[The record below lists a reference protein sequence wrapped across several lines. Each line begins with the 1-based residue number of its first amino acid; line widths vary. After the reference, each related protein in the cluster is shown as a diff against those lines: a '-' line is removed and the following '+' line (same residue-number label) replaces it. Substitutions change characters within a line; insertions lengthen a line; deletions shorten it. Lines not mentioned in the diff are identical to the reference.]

1 MVNAVK
7 PLMGI
12 LKGVTPFAA
21 APSLQPGAVLPA
33 FGSILSNVVDL
44 LKGLFA
50 GSAPTE
56 QNVDISKDLGFSS
69 SAQDLALNP
78 DGMAREKGVPI
89 RDFNVPEEELHAD
102 LRQEIERQLAEIPY
116 EEMSVQVD
124 AVRQLLSKL
133 DTKSMSELPQDA
145 APGPVIRDLVQ
156 ILQQWKEQG
165 GWNQENPAAASA
177 PMPTS
182 QNVLEEAA
190 PETPFVSALE
200 RAPKVPSAPPAPEI
214 EVPKADAAA
223 PKVPNPS
230 EVASIRVP
238 KFVPPAAPAP
248 TPEAP
253 PPTEAPRVSV
263 AEATPAPAPAAP
275 AAMPA
280 YSAAIVES
288 RTEGTPARTD
298 GAVRNAVSADSR
310 RSEMFNSAARV
321 AQSQTAAPDTDRVE
335 FVERLMRAARMTQ
348 LKGQTR
354 LKMVLNPPN
363 LGSLKV
369 DLAMKEHVLNGTL
382 RTETAAARD
391 MILSQMQSLRDQ
403 LENQGI
409 HVGSFDVNVD
419 AGSGQARQQDLEGSN
434 HARNASASR
443 PMERPETPASE
454 SLGQR
459 IRSSQLQMID
469 VMA

>member
-1 MVNAVK
+1 MNAVK
-7 PLMGI
+7 PLMGM
-12 LKGVTPFAA
+12 LKGVAPFAA
-21 APSLQPGAVLPA
+21 APSLQPGAALPA
-33 FGSILSNVVDL
+33 FGSILSNVVEL

-50 GSAPTE
+50 AGTPTE
-56 QNVDISKDLGFSS
+56 QNVDISKDLGFTS
-69 SAQDLALNP
+69 SAEDLTLNA
-78 DGMAREKGVPI
+78 DGLAREKAVPI
-89 RDFNVPEEELHAD
+89 RDFDVPEEELNTD
-102 LRQEIERQLAEIPY
+102 LRQEIERQLSELPY

-133 DTKSMSELPQDA
+133 DTKTLSELPQDA

-156 ILQQWKEQG
+156 ILQSWKEQG
-165 GWNQENPAAASA
+165 GWNHENPAPAPA

-190 PETPFVSALE
+190 PETSFVSALE
-200 RAPKVPSAPPAPEI
+200 RAPKVPSAPPAPEL

-230 EVASIRVP
+230 DVASIRVP

-253 PPTEAPRVSV
+253 PPTEAPRVAV

-280 YSAAIVES
+280 YSAAIVEA
-288 RTEGTPARTD
+288 RTEGAPARTD

-321 AQSQTAAPDTDRVE
+321 SQSQTAAPDTDRVE
-335 FVERLMRAARMTQ
+335 FVERLMKAARMTQ
-348 LKGQTR
+348 LKGQSR

-391 MILSQMQSLRDQ
+391 MILSQMQSLKDQ
-403 LENQGI
+403 LETQGI
-409 HVGSFDVNVD
+409 HVGSFDVHCD
-419 AGSGQARQQDLEGSN
+419 AGSGQARQQEFEGSN
-434 HARNASASR
+434 HARTSR
-443 PMERPETPASE
+443 PMERPEAPAPDT
-454 SLGQR
+454 LGQR
-459 IRSSQLQMID
+459 IRSSRLQMID
-469 VMA
+469 LMA